1 VRKRRALLLVLLPA
15 ALPAL
20 PLAAAV
26 SEPEARGGALD
37 DKVRGDAAN
46 RITPAQLAEAEAR
59 PRAARELADRVH
71 ALPPHLVKAW
81 AAGEIDATSLDEPPR
96 PAEGQER
103 VPAASA
109 GREAGGGA
117 TARMIA
123 VPLLLL
129 ALLSAACVSRRGRRR
144 QRPASS

>member
-1 VRKRRALLLVLLPA
+1 VRKRRGLLLVLLPA
-15 ALPAL
+15 LAL

-96 PAEGQER
+96 PAGGQER

-117 TARMIA
+117 AARMIA
-123 VPLLLL
+123 LPLLLLL